1 MTVAKEDCDFIKI
14 SNHNIGPI
22 LSKIE
27 PPAQSQYL
35 GFIAFTQVV
44 PRS

>member
-1 MTVAKEDCDFIKI
+1 MKDKMNGLMTVAKEDCDFIKI

-27 PPAQSQYL
+27 PP
-35 GFIAFTQVV
+35 FF
-44 PRS
+44 